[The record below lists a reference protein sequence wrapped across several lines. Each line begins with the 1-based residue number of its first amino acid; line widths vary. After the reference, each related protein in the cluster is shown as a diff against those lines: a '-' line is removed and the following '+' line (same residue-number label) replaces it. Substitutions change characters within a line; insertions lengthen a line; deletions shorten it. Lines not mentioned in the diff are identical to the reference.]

1 MVAEQTKKGARITIT
16 GRVQGVWFR
25 AFARRQAARLDL
37 TGWVQNMFDGSVYCE
52 VEGDKDKI
60 DIFIEKLKRGPEF
73 ARVDDVQVEW
83 VPFKGQFDSFE
94 VRY

>member
-1 MVAEQTKKGARITIT
+1 MKKGARITIT

-25 AFARRQAARLDL
+25 AFTRRQAGLLNL
-37 TGWVQNMFDGSVYCE
+37 TGWVRNMPDGSVYCE

-60 DIFIEKLKRGPEF
+60 DRIIEKLKEGPEF

-83 VPFKGQFDSFE
+83 VPFKGQFDTFE